1 MTDTSID
8 IRTDPVLLGALSDR
22 LLAERVLEHAR
33 REATRMGTDA
43 AGASPR
49 STLLNQVVP
58 ALAAGLGANVSL
70 LERMAASPV
79 SEATADAV
87 VKQSADAVMAVVR
100 SSGPGERDPLSAD
113 PMEGNLA
120 AMLVDRYA
128 ARHGVARTSDA
139 DGWTKPRQTGLTTV
153 TGLAPSVTG
162 PEAVGLDA
170 LATEMLAATAGRGHH
185 AVPYWS
191 PGHASATTRK
201 GSLASVMTPESILRL
216 DAEDAIAARLH
227 ALPADARAGEILEHA
242 RDMRERHGLGGGAG
256 RHSFVIDHAVPA
268 MAAMHGLRLRP
279 GEGEHFRDNPPANDQ
294 EAVAT
299 LSSRIMLGIVDG
311 KSHLI
316 DLPMR
321 RGGSP
326 EIALSDRVL
335 MRDAAAGNSAAMMLD
350 GVARMLGAERGGRS
364 DPLGQSVEKA
374 TRSAAWEPQANR
386 TPPALTRAAMN
397 QRAMAMA
404 RATSMVRG

>member
-1 MTDTSID
+1 MAEASID
-8 IRTDPVLLGALSDR
+8 VRTDPVLLGALSDR
-22 LLAERVLEHAR
+22 LLAERVLDQAR
-33 REATRMGTDA
+33 REAGRSASDPA
-43 AGASPR
+43 DASPR
-49 STLLNQVVP
+49 AILLNQVVP

-79 SEATADAV
+79 SEATPDAV
-87 VKQSADAVMAVVR
+87 VKRSADAIMDVVR
-100 SSGPGERDPLSAD
+100 SAPGDRDPLSVD
-113 PMEGNLA
+113 PLAGNLA

-153 TGLAPSVTG
+153 TGLVPSVTG

-170 LATEMLAATAGRGHH
+170 LATEMLGSTARKGHH

-191 PGHASATTRK
+191 PAHASATSRK
-201 GSLASVMTPESILRL
+201 GALGSMMTPESILRL
-216 DAEDAIAARLH
+216 DAEDAVAARLH
-227 ALPADARAGEILEHA
+227 ALPADVRAGEILEHA
-242 RDMRERHGLGGGAG
+242 RDMRDRHGLGGGTG
-256 RHSFVIDHAVPA
+256 RHSFVLDHAVPA
-268 MAAMHGLRLRP
+268 MAAMHGHRLRP

-294 EAVAT
+294 EAVGT

-321 RGGSP
+321 RGESP

-364 DPLGQSVEKA
+364 DPVGQSVEKA
-374 TRSAAWEPQANR
+374 TRRTAWEPQVGR
-386 TPPALTRAAMN
+386 TPPVLTRAAMN